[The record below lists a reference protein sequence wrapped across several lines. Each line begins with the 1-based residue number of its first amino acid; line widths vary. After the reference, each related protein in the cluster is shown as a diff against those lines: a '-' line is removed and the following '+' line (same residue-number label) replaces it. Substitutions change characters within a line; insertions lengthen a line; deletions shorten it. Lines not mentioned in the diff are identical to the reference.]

1 MFAGL
6 IILSVYLGISFI
18 MPILISLK
26 IIPNGEF
33 GLGNPIFSAPSVDHW
48 CGTDRLGR
56 DVCIRTLAA
65 SGVALKVVF
74 FAVSFAVLVG
84 IPLGLLSGYIC
95 LLYTSPSPRDGLL
108 SRMPS
113 SA

>member
-1 MFAGL
+1 
-6 IILSVYLGISFI
+6 

-26 IIPNGEF
+26 IIPDGEF

-74 FAVSFAVLVG
+74 FC
-84 IPLGLLSGYIC
+84 GLSC
-95 LLYTSPSPRDGLL
+95 CS
-108 SRMPS
+108 SRNTFGTFKWLHWW
-113 SA
+113 AFR